1 MKKFLPFI
9 ICFALLLSISFS
21 GTVFA
26 AVNET
31 EPNNTMTTASPL
43 RPGDTVNGKISTSSD
58 LDYYMM
64 QLTASGNINIS
75 LGTIPSG
82 CDYDLYLY
90 DNRGSL
96 IRSSTAGSN
105 TDENI
110 SNTLNAGTYYVCVK
124 SYSGYSASSNY
135 TLSVKSSGSTNPPTT
150 PPVHGGDAYEFND
163 TLELAS
169 DFYGS
174 LEANIH
180 PLGDVDWYRF
190 SVTQTS
196 AKHIRLYN
204 PSADLTYHFSIYNA
218 NGGYVCSD
226 GGIGDYTVT
235 LSPGT
240 YYVKVF
246 SYNSESVLNYRLQ
259 MTTV

>member
-31 EPNNTMTTASPL
+31 EPNDTMANASSL
-43 RPGDTVNGKISTSSD
+43 RPGDTVTGKITTYSD
-58 LDYYMM
+58 VDYYMV
-64 QLTASGNINIS
+64 QIIASGNRNIS
-75 LGTIPSG
+75 LSTIPSG
-82 CDYDLYLY
+82 CNYNLYLY
-90 DNRGSL
+90 DYRGTLLS
-96 IRSSTAGSN
+96 SSTASGN
-105 TDENI
+105 ADENI
-110 SNTLNAGTYYVCVK
+110 SRILDVGTYYVCVK
-124 SYSGYSASSNY
+124 SSSGYSASSNY

-196 AKHIRLYN
+196 ARHIQLYN
-204 PSADLTYHFSIYNA
+204 PAVDLKYHFAVYNA
-218 NGGYVCSD
+218 TGGYVCSD

-235 LSPGT
+235 LTPGT
-240 YYVKVF
+240 YYIKVF
-246 SYNSESVLNYRLQ
+246 SYDSESVLNYRLK